1 MKNYQVKEDN
11 KELWKH
17 AESILEKINNGEMNA
32 TDEQLAK
39 LQNLIDGHD
48 AFLEADTELKRGM
61 IGLLYE
67 RQIYLSKLW
76 LLEKLGVQN
85 KWKHPLLKN
94 VYEIL
99 YKQSDDFEL
108 VDSMQNQE

>member
-1 MKNYQVKEDN
+1 MSNYQIKEDN

-17 AESILEKINNGEMNA
+17 AETILEKVNNGEIKA
-32 TDEQLAK
+32 TDEQLRK
-39 LQNLIDGHD
+39 LQNLIDGHE
-48 AFLEADTELKRGM
+48 AYLEADTELKRGM

-85 KWKHPLLKN
+85 KWKHPLLKE

-99 YKQSDDFEL
+99 YKPSNDFQLE
-108 VDSMQNQE
+108 DYMANQE